1 MRLLVEVDEIHQLL
15 LHLRPC
21 IALLTLVVVA
31 EEESLSLVGDLG
43 HVELQGLFQVDGHL
57 SDWEEDAS

>member
-21 IALLTLVVVA
+21 IALLALVVVA

-43 HVELQGLFQVDGHL
+43 HVELHGLFQVDGHL